1 MTNGIDSAYRA
12 ALAADA
18 ISGWR
23 SEARQEHTWHPE
35 PAPYP
40 PEPRPGEEPVFGYL
54 SLNAKGWGHLRH
66 QATAGR
72 QDPFLPAGMVRELGL
87 REGDYVDA
95 LASWRDR
102 GPVVSTVWRVNGHGI
117 KDLQHRP
124 KFEDLTAIHPEHQ
137 ITLGYRPDALTGRVL
152 DLIAP
157 IGRGQRGLIVAPPQ
171 AGKTTVLEHIAQAVV
186 VDPDLEILVCLV
198 GERPEEATMLR
209 RSVQGEVIVADLDAP
224 ETEQSAV
231 VDLVMANARRL
242 VEAGRHVVVL
252 LDSLTR
258 LARVHNLATTGRG
271 RTLSGGMEASALIP
285 VRRIFGAAR
294 AVEEGGSLTLIA
306 TCLVDTGSRLDD
318 LVYEEFKGTG
328 NMEIHLDRQL
338 AQQGLFPAV
347 NIRRSSTRRE
357 GLLLDEATMEMVI
370 NARRQ
375 LVRMSDEAALAD
387 LLAALKTYPDNLTA
401 LEAVSFS

>member
-1 MTNGIDSAYRA
+1 MTNGNTSAYRA
-12 ALAADA
+12 AQAADA

-23 SEARQEHTWHPE
+23 SQARQEQAWHPE
-35 PAPYP
+35 PAPLP
-40 PEPRPGEEPVFGYL
+40 PELHPGEEPVFGYL
-54 SLNAKGWGHLRH
+54 ALNAKGWGNLRH
-66 QATAGR
+66 QAAAGR
-72 QDPFLPAGMVRELGL
+72 NDPFVSAAIVREMGL
-87 REGDYVDA
+87 RDGDYVDA
-95 LASWRDR
+95 LARWGNR
-102 GPVVSTVWRVNGHGI
+102 GPAVTMIWRVNGHGI
-117 KDLQHRP
+117 GNLQRRP
-124 KFEDLTAIHPEHQ
+124 IFENLTAIHPEHQ
-137 ITLGYRPDALTGRVL
+137 ITLGYHPEAITGRVL

-186 VDPDLEILVCLV
+186 VDPDLELLVCLV

-209 RSVQGEVIVADLDAP
+209 RSIQAEVVVADLDAP
-224 ETEQSAV
+224 QAEQAAV

-258 LARVHNLATTGRG
+258 LARVHNMATSGRG
-271 RTLSGGMEASALIP
+271 RTLSGGMEASALVP

-306 TCLVDTGSRLDD
+306 TCLVDTNSRLDD

-328 NMEIHLDRQL
+328 NMEVHLDRQL
-338 AQQGLFPAV
+338 AQLGLFPAV

-357 GLLLDEATMEMVI
+357 GLLLDETTMELVV

-375 LVRMSDEAALAD
+375 LVRMKDEDALAD
-387 LLAALKTYPDNLTA
+387 LLAALKTYPDNLQA
-401 LEAVSFS
+401 LEEVAFS